1 MGNVTLRL
9 VLNNEKEDEMLQKE
23 KHAPWDFLINDGEW
37 EVFDAYGHTV
47 ACNLTEANARLIAA
61 APDLL
66 EALQEL
72 TKAIEFDRAVRGGE
86 GIMRKPLNT
95 ARAALAKVTGD

>member
-1 MGNVTLRL
+1 
-9 VLNNEKEDEMLQKE
+9 MLQKE

-66 EALQEL
+66 DALEL
-72 TKAIEFDRAVRGGE
+72 MIDTHDEGGWPTAS
-86 GIMRKPLNT
+86 IT
-95 ARAALAKVTGD
+95 IARAAIAKVTGD